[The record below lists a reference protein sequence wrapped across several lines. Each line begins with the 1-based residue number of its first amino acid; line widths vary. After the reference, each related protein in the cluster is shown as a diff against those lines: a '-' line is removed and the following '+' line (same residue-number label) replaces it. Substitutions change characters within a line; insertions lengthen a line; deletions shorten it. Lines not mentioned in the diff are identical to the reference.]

1 MIYERHIPVDN
12 KSRLS
17 GLVRILNINNS
28 IGQTIHG
35 LAHLKHGDG
44 LELFDSLI
52 THLVIWYFV
61 N

>member
-1 MIYERHIPVDN
+1 MIHERHIPVDN

-17 GLVRILNINNS
+17 GLVRILNIHNS

-52 THLVIWYFV
+52 THLVI
-61 N
+61 

>member
-35 LAHLKHGDG
+35 LAHLKHGNG
-44 LELFDSLI
+44 LAFFDSLI
-52 THLVIWYFV
+52 THLII
-61 N
+61 